1 MELVLKEVPRLYGST
16 QKEYNHGYDKEQML
30 IAYKKELITMQF
42 RRLGNSGL
50 KVSALG
56 LGTNAFGKRA
66 DYEASKQIIHYA
78 LDNGIN
84 FIDTANIYANTES
97 EKIIGRALEGS
108 RHNVVLATKAGL
120 VKGAGANE
128 SGSSRY
134 HLQTEL
140 ENSLKRLKTDYI
152 DLYQIHTFDPATP
165 LEETL
170 RTLEDMV
177 RSGKVR
183 YIGASNYFAWE
194 LMKALGISDRLGL
207 NRFVSTQISY
217 SLADRTP
224 ENELV
229 PMCLDQG
236 VGIIPYFPL
245 AGGILSG
252 KYHSL
257 EQVPE
262 GSRAQTDPNFRRF
275 LDNKTIS
282 LGEQVGELS
291 NELGCTPSV
300 LSLAWL
306 MHKPVVSTV
315 IVGATRTEQLAE
327 NVKSASLKLDTEVQS
342 KLDAMSSPYRYGDPF
357 AFYRLPGQDERH

>member
-1 MELVLKEVPRLYGST
+1 MHY
-16 QKEYNHGYDKEQML
+16 
-30 IAYKKELITMQF
+30 

-66 DYEASKQIIHYA
+66 DYEASKQIIHSA
-78 LDNGIN
+78 IDNGIN
-84 FIDTANIYANTES
+84 FIDTANIYAATES
-97 EKIIGRALEGS
+97 EKIIGQVLEGQ
-108 RHNVVLATKAGL
+108 RQHVVLATKAGL
-120 VKGAGANE
+120 VRGAGVNE
-128 SGSSRY
+128 RGSSRF

-140 ENSLKRLKTDYI
+140 EQSLKRLKTDYI
-152 DLYQIHTFDPATP
+152 DLYQIHTFDPETP

-170 RTLEDMV
+170 RALEDMV

-194 LMKALGISDRLGL
+194 LMKALGISDRLGI
-207 NRFVSTQISY
+207 NRFVSTQVSY

-252 KYHSL
+252 KYSAA
-257 EQVPE
+257 QQAPE
-262 GSRAQTDPNFRRF
+262 GSRAQTDPSFQRF
-275 LDNKTIS
+275 IDTKTIA
-282 LGEQVGELS
+282 LGENVAKLAEQLD
-291 NELGCTPSV
+291 CTPSV

-306 MHKPVVSTV
+306 MHQPVVSTV
-315 IVGATRTEQLAE
+315 IVGATKVEQLKE
-327 NVKSASLKLDTEVQS
+327 NLKSVSLQLTADTEEELQKFS
-342 KLDAMSSPYRYGDPF
+342 RPFRTGEPF
-357 AFYRLPGQDERH
+357 AWYRLP